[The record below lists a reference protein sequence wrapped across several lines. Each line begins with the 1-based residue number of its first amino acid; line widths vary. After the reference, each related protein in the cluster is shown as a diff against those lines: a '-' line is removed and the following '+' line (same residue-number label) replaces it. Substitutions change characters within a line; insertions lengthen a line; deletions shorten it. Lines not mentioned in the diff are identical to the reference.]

1 VETRHGRL
9 TLSFTALVL
18 KNLFRQRIRT
28 TLTVIG
34 ISVGIAAIV
43 ALGVV
48 TSSLKTSQSEVIQV
62 GGADFLVVQKG
73 AADLSFSTVS
83 GSDVNELARL
93 PGIVLAQGALFDIT
107 RVAANPYFFLLGRNL
122 RDVQMAPPVLLSGDL
137 WSSDSADEILLGKDA
152 ASALNVKVGD
162 TVTVDRREL
171 RVVGIYSTGRTYED
185 RGGYAPLPVVQ
196 EMTFKPG
203 VVTGIYVSVEEGT
216 DPKAV
221 ANEVER
227 AFPNLTTISDVSE
240 TSKVDQGVAVLD
252 ALNVAISVLAVG
264 IGAIGVMNTMIMSVY
279 ERTREIGVL
288 RAVGWSSS
296 RIIRMIIGESL
307 ALCLIGSLAGIALG
321 ILATRALLQIEI
333 VRSLLVPEYPSGIF
347 LRAFGVAVVVALVGA
362 LYPAIRAVRLTPLE
376 ALRYE

>member
-1 VETRHGRL
+1 
-9 TLSFTALVL
+9 
-18 KNLFRQRIRT
+18 
-28 TLTVIG
+28 
-34 ISVGIAAIV
+34 
-43 ALGVV
+43 
-48 TSSLKTSQSEVIQV
+48 
-62 GGADFLVVQKG
+62 
-73 AADLSFSTVS
+73 
-83 GSDVNELARL
+83 
-93 PGIVLAQGALFDIT
+93 
-107 RVAANPYFFLLGRNL
+107 
-122 RDVQMAPPVLLSGDL
+122 
-137 WSSDSADEILLGKDA
+137 
-152 ASALNVKVGD
+152 
-162 TVTVDRREL
+162 
-171 RVVGIYSTGRTYED
+171 
-185 RGGYAPLPVVQ
+185 
-196 EMTFKPG
+196 MTFKPG

-221 ANEVER
+221 ADEVER